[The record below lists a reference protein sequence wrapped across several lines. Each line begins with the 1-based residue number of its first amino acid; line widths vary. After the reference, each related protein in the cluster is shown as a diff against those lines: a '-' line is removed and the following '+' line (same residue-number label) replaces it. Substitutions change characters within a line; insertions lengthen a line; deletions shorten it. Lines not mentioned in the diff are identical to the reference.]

1 VFYNV
6 KCITTKNSII
16 LFLYVKVFI
25 NIGYN
30 WLLVVSRKMSEQE
43 QDINKDINKDN
54 LLSNPHELL
63 PFSDALMSVIMIIII
78 FVVGLFSMDT
88 LSNLDKIKENW
99 ADYRC
104 NPLFMPFASFFDA
117 NTKENFEFCM
127 GNIFQMHSL
136 PFLGSITSVF
146 SEFTGLLSSIFNSI
160 SSLRNIIATLGGGI
174 NVIFQEFT
182 ERITM
187 FFFKLRVSALHI
199 KALFGR
205 MYALLFSVM
214 YMGMSGITGMT
225 SFTNTFLFSF
235 LDTFCFPGTTELT
248 ITDRVKVPIKNIKIG
263 DVLMPGNSRVTA
275 TFQFYSKGQPM
286 VQLGSVVVST
296 NHYVMYNGKAIKAGE
311 HPFAIQVGPWDS
323 DEVLYCLNT
332 STHTIPVKMLTF
344 MDYDETP
351 IGDKETMHFIEG
363 RLNGEYT
370 EKEYAFTEYGFAIGE
385 NVKIKTKSGLVSA
398 NDIMIGDK
406 LSTGSVVAGIIHK
419 EVNEICELPDMVITP
434 STLYWKDT
442 KWIRYGENYLITK
455 KKMELISFVVVP
467 NSQIELENGIHV
479 RDYMELCSPDAEMY
493 YSKYLEKSCSN

>member
-1 VFYNV
+1 
-6 KCITTKNSII
+6 
-16 LFLYVKVFI
+16 
-25 NIGYN
+25 
-30 WLLVVSRKMSEQE
+30 
-43 QDINKDINKDN
+43 
-54 LLSNPHELL
+54 
-63 PFSDALMSVIMIIII
+63 
-78 FVVGLFSMDT
+78 
-88 LSNLDKIKENW
+88 
-99 ADYRC
+99 
-104 NPLFMPFASFFDA
+104 
-117 NTKENFEFCM
+117 
-127 GNIFQMHSL
+127 
-136 PFLGSITSVF
+136 
-146 SEFTGLLSSIFNSI
+146 
-160 SSLRNIIATLGGGI
+160 
-174 NVIFQEFT
+174 
-182 ERITM
+182 
-187 FFFKLRVSALHI
+187 
-199 KALFGR
+199 

-214 YMGMSGITGMT
+214 YMGLSGITGMT

-248 ITDRVKVPIKNIKIG
+248 IMDRVKVPIKNVKIG
-263 DVLMPGNSRVTA
+263 DVLMPGNTRVTA

-311 HPFAIQVGPWDS
+311 HPFAIAVGPWDS

-351 IGDKETMHFIEG
+351 DGDKETMHFIEG
-363 RLNGEYT
+363 RLNGEYK

-398 NDIMIGDK
+398 KDIMIGDK

-419 EVNEICELPDMVITP
+419 EVNEICELSDMVITP

-442 KWIRYGENYLITK
+442 KWIRYGEDYLITK

-479 RDYMELCSPDAEMY
+479 RDYMELCSPDAELY
-493 YSKYLEKSCSN
+493 YSKYLEKSCRN